1 MTTRILR
8 AGFKFALALRLMI
21 GMRRTLLLLF
31 STAVGVLL
39 ASGAVLALPSQ
50 KPDNTPMVDG
60 RVRAIEQVGTNVWL
74 GGRISQVTRRDGTL
88 LGKVGNLAVL
98 DSQTDRHKPIAPNLG
113 GTGAE
118 VWDIEAY
125 GGTGNL
131 LIAGTFAGPTSTQKN
146 LVLVDGSTGKVIRW
160 YDSPSLKTVL
170 AAPGL
175 GRVYGGG
182 RSLSAFDFA
191 TGKELWSRAKTS
203 VDPTLR
209 THDSKPA
216 YRDLERDGRTIW
228 AACICDAVN
237 ANPAKAL
244 VKLGIEGNHY
254 TSWVTQAGKGAFGQS
269 VVDYNGKLYLGAGG
283 SDFVGQYDKARG
295 GAPGWARDTSG
306 STQVVEVMDGKLVIG
321 GHFYAVG
328 DQGGDRCGAGRP
340 GDVDQKG
347 NPILNPYGECKT
359 RQGIAAYSFRGALD
373 TDWAPAYSGSYS
385 LVWALHAE
393 GLRLHTG
400 GEFKRVSGVVQNSY
414 SRLSPASP

>member
-1 MTTRILR
+1 
-8 AGFKFALALRLMI
+8 
-21 GMRRTLLLLF
+21 MRRILLLLF
-31 STAVGVLL
+31 STAAALLL
-39 ASGAVLALPSQ
+39 ASGAVLALPQ
-50 KPDNTPMVDG
+50 EKPDNTPMVDG

-74 GGRISQVTRRDGTL
+74 GGRISQVKRRDGTV
-88 LGKVGNLAVL
+88 LGNVGNLAVL
-98 DSQTDRHKPIAPNLG
+98 DSQTNMYKPIAPNLG

-118 VWDIEAY
+118 VWDIEPY
-125 GGTGNL
+125 GETGDL
-131 LIAGTFAGPTSTQKN
+131 LIAGTFAGPTSTKKN
-146 LVLVDGSTGKVIRW
+146 LVLVDGATGKVIRW

-182 RSLSAFDFA
+182 RSLSAFEFA

-203 VDPTLR
+203 VDTTIR

-216 YRDLERDGRTIW
+216 YRDLELDGKTIW

-237 ANPAKAL
+237 GSPAKAL
-244 VKLGIEGNHY
+244 VKLGIEGNHEV
-254 TSWVTQAGKGAFGQS
+254 SWLTQAGKGAFGES

-283 SDFVGQYDKARG
+283 SDFLGEYDKARG
-295 GAPGWARDTSG
+295 GARGWARDTSG
-306 STQVVEVMDGKLVIG
+306 STQAVEVMDGKLVIG
-321 GHFYAVG
+321 GHFYAVA

-359 RQGIAAYSFRGALD
+359 RQGIAAYSFKGVLD
-373 TDWAPAYSGSYS
+373 PDWVPEYSGSYS

-414 SRLSPASP
+414 ARLSPASP

>member
-1 MTTRILR
+1 
-8 AGFKFALALRLMI
+8 
-21 GMRRTLLLLF
+21 MRRTLLLLF

-60 RVRAIEQVGTNVWL
+60 RVRTIKQVGNNVWL

-88 LGKVGNLAVL
+88 LGNVGNLAVL
-98 DSQTDRHKPIAPNLG
+98 DSQTNRYKPIAPKLG
-113 GTGAE
+113 GTDAE
-118 VWDIEAY
+118 VWDIEPY

-131 LIAGTFAGPTSTQKN
+131 LIGGTFAGPTSTKKN
-146 LVLVDGSTGKVIRW
+146 LVLVEGSTGKVIRW

-191 TGKELWSRAKTS
+191 TGKELWTRAKTS

-209 THDSKPA
+209 IHDSKPA
-216 YRDLERDGRTIW
+216 YRDLKRDGKTIW

-237 ANPAKAL
+237 SNPAKAL
-244 VKLGIEGNHY
+244 VKLDTDGNHD
-254 TSWVTQAGKGAFGQS
+254 TSWRTQARVGAFGGW
-269 VVDYNGKLYLGAGG
+269 VVKDEGGVCLGGGG
-283 SDFVGQYDKARG
+283 SDFVGQCDKGGG
-295 GAPGWARDTSG
+295 GARDGVRDTSG
-306 STQVVEVMDGKLVIG
+306 STQVVGLMDGKLVIG

-347 NPILNPYGECKT
+347 DPILNPFGECER
-359 RQGIAAYSFRGALD
+359 RQGIAAYSFGGQLD
-373 TDWAPAYSGSYS
+373 PDWHPAYSGSYS
-385 LVWALHAE
+385 LVWALHVE
-393 GLRLHTG
+393 GDRLHTG
-400 GEFKRVSGVVQNSY
+400 GEFKRVSGVTQTSY
-414 SRLSPASP
+414 ARLSPASP

>member
-1 MTTRILR
+1 
-8 AGFKFALALRLMI
+8 
-21 GMRRTLLLLF
+21 MRRILLLLF
-31 STAVGVLL
+31 STAAALLL
-39 ASGAVLALPSQ
+39 ASGAVLALPSE

-74 GGRISQVTRRDGTL
+74 GGRISQVKRRDGTVL
-88 LGKVGNLAVL
+88 AKVGNLAVL
-98 DSQTDRHKPIAPNLG
+98 DSQTNRYKPIAPNLG

-125 GGTGNL
+125 GGTGDL
-131 LIAGTFAGPTSTQKN
+131 LIAGTFAGPTSTQEN

-170 AAPGL
+170 AAPEL

-191 TGKELWSRAKTS
+191 TGKELWTRAKTS
-203 VDPTLR
+203 VDSTTR

-216 YRDLERDGRTIW
+216 YRDLELDGKTIW

-237 ANPAKAL
+237 GNPAKAL
-244 VKLGIEGNHY
+244 VKLGIKGNPD
-254 TSWVTQAGKGAFGQS
+254 TSWLTQAGKGAFGLS

-283 SDFVGQYDKARG
+283 SDFVAEYDKARG
-295 GAPGWARDTSG
+295 GALGWARDTSG

-321 GHFYAVG
+321 GHFYAVA
-328 DQGGDRCGAGRP
+328 DQGGDRCGWGRP

-347 NPILNPYGECKT
+347 NPILNSYGECKT

-373 TDWAPAYSGSYS
+373 PDWAPAYSGSYS

-400 GEFKRVSGVVQNSY
+400 GEFKQVSGVVQNSY
-414 SRLSPASP
+414 ARLSPASP

>member
-1 MTTRILR
+1 MTTRIRR
-8 AGFKFALALRLMI
+8 AGFMLALALLMI
-21 GMRRTLLLLF
+21 GMRRTLMLLF
-31 STAVGVLL
+31 STAAALLL
-39 ASGAVLALPSQ
+39 ASGAVLALPSE
-50 KPDNTPMVDG
+50 KPDYTPMVDG
-60 RVRAIEQVGTNVWL
+60 RVRAIEQVGNNVWL
-74 GGRISQVTRRDGTL
+74 GGRISQVKRRDGTVL
-88 LGKVGNLAVL
+88 AKVGNLAVL
-98 DSQTDRHKPIAPNLG
+98 DSQTNRYKPIAPKLG
-113 GTGAE
+113 GTDAE

-125 GGTGNL
+125 GGTGDL
-131 LIAGTFAGPTSTQKN
+131 LIAGTFAGPTSTQEN

-175 GRVYGGG
+175 KRVYGGG

-191 TGKELWSRAKTS
+191 TGKELWTRAKTS
-203 VDPTLR
+203 VDPTIR

-216 YRDLERDGRTIW
+216 YRDFELDGKTIW

-237 ANPAKAL
+237 SNPAKAL

-254 TSWVTQAGKGAFGQS
+254 TSWVTQAGKGAFGES
-269 VVDYNGKLYLGAGG
+269 VVKYNGKLYLGAGG
-283 SDFVGQYDKARG
+283 SDFVAQYDKARG

-347 NPILNPYGECKT
+347 DPILNPFGECKR
-359 RQGIAAYSFRGALD
+359 RQGIAAYSFGGTLD
-373 TDWAPAYSGSYS
+373 PNWDPAYSGSYS
-385 LVWALHAE
+385 LVWELHAE

-400 GEFKRVSGVVQNSY
+400 GEFKTVSGVTQNSY
-414 SRLSPASP
+414 ARLSPASL

>member
-1 MTTRILR
+1 
-8 AGFKFALALRLMI
+8 
-21 GMRRTLLLLF
+21 MRRTLLLLF

-60 RVRAIEQVGTNVWL
+60 RVRAIKQVGTNVWL
-74 GGRISQVTRRDGTL
+74 GGRISQVKRRDGTV
-88 LGKVGNLAVL
+88 LGNVGNLAVL
-98 DSQTDRHKPIAPNLG
+98 DSQTNRYKPIAPKLG

-118 VWDIEAY
+118 VRDIEAY
-125 GGTGNL
+125 GGTGDL
-131 LIAGTFAGPTSTQKN
+131 LIAGTFAGPTSTKKN

-191 TGKELWSRAKTS
+191 TGKELWTRAKTS

-216 YRDLERDGRTIW
+216 YRDLKLDGKTIW

-237 ANPAKAL
+237 SNPAKAL
-244 VKLGIEGNHY
+244 VKLDTDGNHD
-254 TSWVTQAGKGAFGQS
+254 TSWRTQARVGAFGES
-269 VVDYNGKLYLGAGG
+269 VVKYNGKLYLGAGG

-295 GAPGWARDTSG
+295 GARDWVRDTSG
-306 STQVVEVMDGKLVIG
+306 SPQVVGLMDGKLVIG

-328 DQGGDRCGAGRP
+328 DQRGDNCGAGRP
-340 GDVDQKG
+340 GDVAKNGIPTLDP
-347 NPILNPYGECKT
+347 NNECAT
-359 RQGIAAYSFRGALD
+359 RQGIAAYSFQGSLD
-373 TDWAPAYSGSYS
+373 PDWHPVYSGSYS
-385 LVWALHAE
+385 LVWALHLE
-393 GLRLHTG
+393 GSRLHTG
-400 GEFKRVSGVVQNSY
+400 GEFKKVSGVVQNSY
-414 SRLSPASP
+414 ARLSPASR